1 MKTRTTRV
9 IALSLCMLSIFGAL
23 VYRLIQLQLI
33 QGGQTAES
41 LNANIIRNYDELAS
55 RGEILDRDGRVMV
68 DNALSFSVQ
77 LDYYEWDKK
86 QQNQVILQLWE
97 TLQQNGIACSDI
109 LPLSREAPL
118 AYTWTSLDSGNGKK
132 LQKFADAREWGRV
145 EDLTPNRLF
154 GLLCSRYGVDP
165 DLTLEQRR
173 AVIGV
178 RYYLEDYQFSAYN
191 TPVTL
196 AEEVDIRTVARV
208 SEQSGELPGMTIQ
221 VTGSREYST
230 GAAAHVLGRVAAIS
244 REEYEAHKDEGYALT
259 DTIGKDGMEQALEQ
273 YLRGTDGLRAVE
285 VDSRTGQVAA
295 EYMVEETQPGKN
307 CYLTLDLPLQERVE
321 QSLADTLAA
330 IKEKGEASKDGA
342 GADVAGGAAVVI
354 DVNTGEILAMA
365 SWPTYSLATFSA
377 DYSMNQANELHP
389 F

>member
-97 TLQQNGIACSDI
+97 TLRQNGIACSDI
-109 LPLSREAPL
+109 LPLSWEAPL
-118 AYTWTSLDSGNGKK
+118 AYTWTSLDSGSGKK

-165 DLTLEQRR
+165 DLTREQRR
-173 AVIGV
+173 AVVGG
-178 RYYLEDYQFSAYN
+178 REDLEAYRF
-191 TPVTL
+191 P
-196 AEEVDIRTVARV
+196 A
-208 SEQSGELPGMTIQ
+208 
-221 VTGSREYST
+221 
-230 GAAAHVLGRVAAIS
+230 
-244 REEYEAHKDEGYALT
+244 
-259 DTIGKDGMEQALEQ
+259 
-273 YLRGTDGLRAVE
+273 
-285 VDSRTGQVAA
+285 
-295 EYMVEETQPGKN
+295 
-307 CYLTLDLPLQERVE
+307 
-321 QSLADTLAA
+321 
-330 IKEKGEASKDGA
+330 
-342 GADVAGGAAVVI
+342 
-354 DVNTGEILAMA
+354 
-365 SWPTYSLATFSA
+365 
-377 DYSMNQANELHP
+377 
-389 F
+389 